1 MTVKTGLTARR
12 RHETGKGVARRLRAA
27 GQVPAVLYGKDQ
39 ETISLTLDAREALHL
54 FHSISVENTI
64 VNVRIDDDKEEL
76 ETLVREIQMHP
87 YRPDIVHVDFYC
99 IERGVALEVDIPAD
113 YIGTPLGVRD
123 GGTLEMILYE
133 FRVKCLPSNIPETI
147 EVDVSAL
154 DIGDS
159 IHASEISTEEG
170 VELMTDP
177 GQTVCLVSAPRAEEE
192 VEEEIEE
199 GEEGI
204 EGEEV
209 AEGEEGAEGVAG
221 EDGAPAAE
229 EDSGR

>member
-1 MTVKTGLTARR
+1 MTSKTGLAARR
-12 RHETGKGVARRLRAA
+12 RYETGKGAARRLRVV

-39 ETISLTLDAREALHL
+39 EPVSLTLDAREALHL

-64 VNVRIDDDKEEL
+64 VNVRIDEDKEEL

-99 IERGVALEVDIPAD
+99 IERGVELEVDIPAN
-113 YIGTPLGVRD
+113 YVGTPLGVRD
-123 GGTLEMILYE
+123 GGSLEVILHE
-133 FRVKCLPSNIPETI
+133 FRVKCLPSNIPETV

-159 IHASEISTEEG
+159 IHASEISMEEG
-170 VELMTDP
+170 VELLTDL

-192 VEEEIEE
+192 VEEELEE
-199 GEEGI
+199 GEEGL
-204 EGEEV
+204 ED
-209 AEGEEGAEGVAG
+209 EEGAEGEGV
-221 EDGAPAAE
+221 EDTDSAAE
-229 EDSGR
+229 EDSDD

>member
-1 MTVKTGLTARR
+1 MTVKNELAARR
-12 RHETGKGVARRLRAA
+12 RDETGKGAARRLRAA

-39 ETISLTLDAREALHL
+39 EPVSLTLDSREALHL

-64 VNVRIDDDKEEL
+64 VNVRIDDDKEQL

-87 YRPDIVHVDFYC
+87 FRPDLVHVDFYC
-99 IERGVALEVDIPAD
+99 IERGVELEVDIPAN

-123 GGTLEMILYE
+123 GGSLEVILHE
-133 FRVKCLPSNIPETI
+133 FRVKCLPSKIPETI

-154 DIGDS
+154 DIGNS

-170 VELMTDP
+170 VELLTDP

-192 VEEEIEE
+192 LEAELEVDGE
-199 GEEGI
+199 GL
-204 EGEEV
+204 
-209 AEGEEGAEGVAG
+209 EGEEGAEGEAA
-221 EDGAPAAE
+221 EDADSAAE
-229 EDSGR
+229 EDSDG